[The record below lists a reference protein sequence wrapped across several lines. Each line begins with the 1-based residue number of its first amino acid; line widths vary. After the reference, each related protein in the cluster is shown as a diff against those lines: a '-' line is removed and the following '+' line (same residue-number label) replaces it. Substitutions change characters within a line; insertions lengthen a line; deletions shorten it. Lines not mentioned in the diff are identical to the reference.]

1 MALCWQLPKGVQAQ
15 SEVKPK
21 QKSSLAIY
29 LFSFLWERKGLY
41 LRSAC
46 SYERSKVERRLPLL
60 RLYLATAKQT
70 LSHALSNPTARER
83 LLHYVQV

>member
-60 RLYLATAKQT
+60 RLCLATAKQT
-70 LSHALSNPTARER
+70 LSHTLSNPTAR
-83 LLHYVQV
+83 